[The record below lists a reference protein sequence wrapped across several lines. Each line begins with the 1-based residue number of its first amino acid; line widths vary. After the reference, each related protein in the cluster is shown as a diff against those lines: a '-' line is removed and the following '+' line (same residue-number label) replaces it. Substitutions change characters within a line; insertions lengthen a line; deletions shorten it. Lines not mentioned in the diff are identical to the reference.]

1 MIPWGAIVNG
11 ALGVANFFIRDKE
24 RREELRK
31 QMIQFIKRHD
41 ESVALNSALRKEYEK
56 LLAAAEDHEDEAKS

>member
-31 QMIQFIKRHD
+31 QMMQFIKRHD
-41 ESVALNSALRKEYEK
+41 ESVALNSGMRKEYEELQK
-56 LLAAAEDHEDEAKS
+56 KADKEEV